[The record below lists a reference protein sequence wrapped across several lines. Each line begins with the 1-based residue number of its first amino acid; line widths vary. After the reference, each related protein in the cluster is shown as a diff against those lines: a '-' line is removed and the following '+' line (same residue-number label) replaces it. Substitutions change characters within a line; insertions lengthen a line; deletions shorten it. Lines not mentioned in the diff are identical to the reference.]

1 MWATA
6 EALHEWNLAQGVEL
20 PVRPGQIPSRAVPL
34 VMHDAEGGFE
44 YTFDSGLRRSHASL
58 VRELAQS
65 GWWPPSQPPPPP
77 A

>member
-6 EALHEWNLAQGVEL
+6 EALDEWNLAQGFEL

-34 VMHDAEGGFE
+34 VMHDAVGGFE
-44 YTFDSGLRRSHASL
+44 YTFDSGLRRSYASL

-65 GWWPPSQPPPPP
+65 GWWPPPQPPPP